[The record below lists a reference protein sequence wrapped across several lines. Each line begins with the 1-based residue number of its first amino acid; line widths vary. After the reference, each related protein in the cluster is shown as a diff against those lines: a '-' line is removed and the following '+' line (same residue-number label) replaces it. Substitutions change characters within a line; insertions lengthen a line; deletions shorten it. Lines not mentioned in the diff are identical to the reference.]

1 MEINRSSIFFI
12 VNEVKL
18 IQSILK
24 IFSTLHVFKNELM
37 LKGKLLFFI
46 LLSSQIHIFL
56 KSLNNIPLTYQCLCI
71 FFFLINL

>member
-46 LLSSQIHIFL
+46 LLSSQIHI
-56 KSLNNIPLTYQCLCI
+56 P
-71 FFFLINL
+71 